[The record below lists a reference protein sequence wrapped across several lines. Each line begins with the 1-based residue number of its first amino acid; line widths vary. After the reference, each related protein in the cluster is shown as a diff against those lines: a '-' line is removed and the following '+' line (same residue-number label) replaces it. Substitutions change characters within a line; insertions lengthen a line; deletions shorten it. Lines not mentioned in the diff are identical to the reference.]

1 MVNTASSVSSSRLL
15 IEGKGEDSWRESGTD
30 ETPQERKQRGGSAPR
45 PRKAKPCMEING
57 GVISGSAHVSHL
69 FVFRLDSVSS
79 DLTSFYASLH
89 KFNIF
94 FTVS

>member
-1 MVNTASSVSSSRLL
+1 
-15 IEGKGEDSWRESGTD
+15 
-30 ETPQERKQRGGSAPR
+30 
-45 PRKAKPCMEING
+45 MEING

-69 FVFRLDSVSS
+69 FVFRLDSFSYVPA
-79 DLTSFYASLH
+79 SFYALLH